1 MGSVDCEQV
10 LVGMAYAVAIYL
22 SLKVIQSNYD
32 IGLGPVFQT
41 LESFTDFTAAEQ
53 GTMGSPV
60 AASEGVK
67 ADAVPQQVQGLG
79 RTPSSCYPQPT
90 LKAQDLLPKEDSQAI
105 QDFNVAKPVGE
116 GILKGVNL
124 LDAGYHVGV
133 NTVGQSL
140 RNANLQLRSEP
151 PNPQVQVSPFLNST
165 IGPDLTRKP
174 LEEGEGCAAGAP
186 VPGA

>member
-1 MGSVDCEQV
+1 MVSVDCEQV
-10 LVGMAYAVAIYL
+10 LVGLAYAVGIYV
-22 SLKVIQSNYD
+22 SLKIIQDNVD
-32 IGLGPVFQT
+32 IGLAPVFQT
-41 LESFTDFTAAEQ
+41 LESFTDFTAASQ

-60 AASEGVK
+60 AASEGVR

-90 LKAQDLLPKEDSQAI
+90 LTAADLLPKEDSQAI

-133 NTVGQSL
+133 NSVGQSL
-140 RNANLQLRSEP
+140 RNANQQLRSEP
-151 PNPQVQVSPFLNST
+151 PNPQMKVSPWLQTT
-165 IGPDLTRKP
+165 IDPDVNRKAF
-174 LEEGEGCAAGAP
+174 EIGE
-186 VPGA
+186 V